1 MYWIELPDKPMWS
14 IKKMPFTEECQKDK
28 LVAITLIKMNHHEN
42 FINILISVS
51 NMHVITSS
59 NCDYQVYI
67 SGEDI
72 SAENILRWI
81 IPY

>member
-1 MYWIELPDKPMWS
+1 MS
-14 IKKMPFTEECQKDK
+14 
-28 LVAITLIKMNHHEN
+28 
-42 FINILISVS
+42 
-51 NMHVITSS
+51 VITSS

-81 IPY
+81 IPSAEDITSRIFSGGYSFKNYLRWIIPSAEDITMVNLYLV

>member
-1 MYWIELPDKPMWS
+1 MS
-14 IKKMPFTEECQKDK
+14 
-28 LVAITLIKMNHHEN
+28 
-42 FINILISVS
+42 
-51 NMHVITSS
+51 VITSS

-81 IPY
+81 IPSAEDITSRIFSGGYSFKNYLRWIIPSAEDITLKNIQGRIFRQE